1 MRPRQLDRHCSFLR
15 ETFAKESPQQVQNM
29 TFVSSWFRTFKK
41 PTFAELLQLLIMT
54 FKICI
59 AAFLLSLLFC
69 GPGRVQAQWK
79 LHSDRDGIQVYT
91 KTVPN
96 SPFKALK
103 TICHV
108 ETSLTRL
115 TAVLLDVKNT
125 KDWVYATKICK
136 LLKQTSPSELYYYS
150 EVTLPWPASNR
161 DFIIRIA
168 VTQDPK
174 TKALT
179 VIAENQPDYVPAQK
193 NIVRIRESEAHWLIT
208 PTANGLVRVEYT
220 MQVDPS
226 GLLPAW
232 LVNMFVSKGPYQT
245 LKMLREQ
252 VKKPMYNNI
261 QLAFIKD

>member
-1 MRPRQLDRHCSFLR
+1 MFFLKKSKKVR
-15 ETFAKESPQQVQNM
+15 TIKKTTFAGSIQPPVM
-29 TFVSSWFRTFKK
+29 
-41 PTFAELLQLLIMT
+41 P
-54 FKICI
+54 FKISTVYF
-59 AAFLLSLLFC
+59 FLCLLFSL
-69 GPGRVQAQWK
+69 PATVQAQWK

-91 KTVPN
+91 KSVPN

-103 TICHV
+103 TICNV

-150 EVTLPWPASNR
+150 EVSLPWPASNR
-161 DFIIRIA
+161 DFIIRIS

-193 NIVRIRESEAHWLIT
+193 NIVRIRQSEAYWLIT
-208 PTANGLVRVEYT
+208 PLPMGLVRVEYT

-252 VKKPMYNNI
+252 VKKPMYNNV